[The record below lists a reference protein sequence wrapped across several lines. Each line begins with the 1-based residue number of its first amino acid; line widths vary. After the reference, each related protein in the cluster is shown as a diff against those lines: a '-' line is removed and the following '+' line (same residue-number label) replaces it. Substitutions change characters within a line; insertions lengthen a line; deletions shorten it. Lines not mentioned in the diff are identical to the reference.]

1 MDSSILYVE
10 NTKCSHFSFNNFC
23 TIVAN
28 LCWPA
33 CTRLILLLLGVSK
46 LYKQFFSPWF
56 ILRLLF
62 YLRAN
67 KWILDC
73 RVPNTTM
80 TNSGTSIILI
90 DSLFGVEEPNQ
101 CPVLN
106 LLTSMQCCCYI
117 WTCCLPSVEG
127 HPQWMLPALPWWTLL
142 EINGQMDSCL
152 PTDKMKK

>member
-73 RVPNTTM
+73 RVPKIYYMNWQLVWGRRAKPMHSFEPFDIYAMWLLHLYMLFAFRWRTSTVNVTWSTVTSWDKW
-80 TNSGTSIILI
+80 TNG
-90 DSLFGVEEPNQ
+90 F
-101 CPVLN
+101 
-106 LLTSMQCCCYI
+106 M
-117 WTCCLPSVEG
+117 
-127 HPQWMLPALPWWTLL
+127 PANW
-142 EINGQMDSCL
+142 
-152 PTDKMKK
+152 

>member
-73 RVPNTTM
+73 RVPKIYYMNWQLVWGRRAKPMSSFEPFDIYAMWLLHLYMLFAFRWRTSTVNVTCSTVIDTSWDKW
-80 TNSGTSIILI
+80 TNG
-90 DSLFGVEEPNQ
+90 F
-101 CPVLN
+101 
-106 LLTSMQCCCYI
+106 M
-117 WTCCLPSVEG
+117 
-127 HPQWMLPALPWWTLL
+127 PANW
-142 EINGQMDSCL
+142 
-152 PTDKMKK
+152 